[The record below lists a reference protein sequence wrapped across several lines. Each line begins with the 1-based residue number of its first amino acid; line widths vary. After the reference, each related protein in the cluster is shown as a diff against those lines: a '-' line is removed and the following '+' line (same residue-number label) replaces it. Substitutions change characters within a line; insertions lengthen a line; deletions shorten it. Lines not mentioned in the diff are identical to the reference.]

1 MKKLGHKTVPVEIYT
16 DSSDNKAILI
26 ASSENIHRLNL
37 SDLELSN
44 QLHTLKEKY
53 GIPTSTLV
61 EWMGGKRQRT
71 FDLIKLQSMDED
83 LKRAVH
89 NGELSLYG
97 AIELFKYPEKNK
109 DYYVKKVIREK
120 WSVRKIR
127 NERRI
132 ANHPFAG
139 VYSKECKEKT
149 MGLFHALK
157 YERYEEIEAGARAVW
172 NNAYKHMDVPGP
184 FKCRTTLTIRA
195 CENDPPF
202 ICQNDIDW
210 VVVAKGR
217 IDPRGRDV
225 YKPSNDI
232 QKWPGWAFLCDE
244 CTKLVF
250 PSVTYHKD
258 TPFIIPFLNPVQR
271 HTRFKRAPV

>member
-1 MKKLGHKTVPVEIYT
+1 VKEI
-16 DSSDNKAILI
+16 SARAILI
-26 ASSENIHRLNL
+26 ASSENIHRFNL

-97 AIELFKYPEKNK
+97 AIELNKYPAKNRA
-109 DYYVKKVIREK
+109 YYVEKAVREQ
-120 WSVRKIR
+120 WSVSKIKKERKR
-127 NERRI
+127 
-132 ANHPFAG
+132 ANHPFIG
-139 VYSKECKEKT
+139 VYSQECIEKT
-149 MGLFHALK
+149 QGLFHALR

-172 NNAYKHMDVPGP
+172 NTAYKHMGVPGP

-217 IDPRGRDV
+217 IEPRGRDID
-225 YKPSNDI
+225 KPSNNM
-232 QKWPGWAFLCDE
+232 QEWPGWAFLCYE

-250 PSVTYHKD
+250 PSVTYHED
-258 TPFIIPFLNPVQR
+258 TPFIIPLLNSV
-271 HTRFKRAPV
+271 